1 MDTRNGVG
9 SLLQIQSNS
18 TLEHDYMYGK
28 DTLDLF
34 KATYKHHTNFDKHPS
49 DINNSKSILQY
60 NETDISNADFGDT
73 IVFHLDTKQ
82 AEMIGHLIMRI
93 RLPDITQY
101 KWDNQRSYQWTND
114 IGYAMIEYVKII
126 NGDEELV
133 SYSGNFLHVYSLL
146 NVVHSKQTGFSWMT
160 GHYNTRHSLN
170 GRSKTLYIPIPFMES
185 REDRQYYP
193 IFISSAKTFQIRVKL
208 NKVRDLVY
216 VPSDQRVHCS
226 VQIISDNVNV
236 QIRTKDDIRITPK
249 LEARLLFD
257 SFHLTKEERVLFLTR
272 NSHILFQYIQ
282 ERSFRLQQD
291 DIELSMLLDFSHA
304 VSSMIVCVVPD
315 CALDHNLHFQYEKMS
330 RMKLILNG
338 VHVNKSHYNHDKMSA
353 DRFRYLHSFTNIPNK
368 WVYVIPFCLSND
380 HTQPT
385 GYFSFDSPN
394 KKSTL
399 TIERERVG
407 HACTVYIYAITYNK
421 LNMDQGVISSVL

>member
-1 MDTRNGVG
+1 MDTRDGVA
-9 SLLQIQSNS
+9 SLLQIQAKS
-18 TLEHDYMYGK
+18 TIERDHMYGK

-34 KATYKHHTNFDKHPS
+34 KATFKNHTNFDKHPT

-60 NETDISNADFGDT
+60 SETDTTNADFGDT
-73 IVFHLDTKQ
+73 IVFNVDTKQ

-93 RLPDITQY
+93 RLPDISQY
-101 KWDNQRSYQWTND
+101 KWDNQLSYQWTND

-133 SYSGNFLHVYSLL
+133 SYSGNYLHIYSLL
-146 NVVHSKQTGFSWMT
+146 NVVHSKRNGMSSMI
-160 GHYNTRHSLN
+160 GHYNTRHSLH
-170 GRSKTLYIPIPFMES
+170 GRSRTLYIPIPFMES
-185 REDRQYYP
+185 RDDRQYYP
-193 IFISSAKTFQIRVKL
+193 LFISSAQTFQIRVKL

-216 VPSDQRVHCS
+216 VPSDQSVHCS
-226 VQIISDNVNV
+226 LRIISDNVNV
-236 QIRTKDDIRITPK
+236 QIRTKDDIRIAPK

-272 NSHILFQYIQ
+272 TSHILFQYVQ

-291 DIELSMLLDFSHA
+291 DMELGMLLDFSHA
-304 VSSMIVCVVPD
+304 VSSIIVCVVPD
-315 CALDHNLHFQYEKMS
+315 CALDHNLHFQYEPLT

-338 VHVNKSHYNHDKMSA
+338 VTVNKSHYNHDKMSA

-385 GYFSFDSPN
+385 GYFLFDAPN

-399 TIERERVG
+399 TIERENTG
-407 HACTVYIYAITYNK
+407 HACTVYVYAITYNK
-421 LNMDQGVISSVL
+421 LNMERGVISSVL